1 MTHRIFTLIYCVEGL
16 MSLKECVRARTRAS
30 KLGAASDTKCF
41 VPYRRN
47 KLTLL
52 MKDVFDI
59 GCRRLCSTVVIATV
73 SALALDIPHTANTL
87 SYAAPL
93 RVAVLESEVSSIL
106 YYKNEPTVFY
116 TIPPGMSVCVRER
129 ERMGGEA
136 MVLAT
141 PSSLSR
147 CDSCSTVSIYAD
159 VQARIHLMV
168 SCIVLYIEGCRHVG
182 GGRA

>member
-106 YYKNEPTVFY
+106 YLRRYYKNDQQFST
-116 TIPPGMSVCVRER
+116 PPPLECQYVCARER
-129 ERMGGEA
+129 EW
-136 MVLAT
+136 
-141 PSSLSR
+141 
-147 CDSCSTVSIYAD
+147 
-159 VQARIHLMV
+159 
-168 SCIVLYIEGCRHVG
+168 
-182 GGRA
+182 GGRQWCWRLHRLFRVAIAALPSQFMLTCRLEFT

>member
-52 MKDVFDI
+52 MKDIFDI

-93 RVAVLESEVSSIL
+93 RVAVLESEVSCIL
-106 YYKNEPTVFY
+106 YYKNDQQF
-116 TIPPGMSVCVRER
+116 S
-129 ERMGGEA
+129 
-136 MVLAT
+136 T
-141 PSSLSR
+141 PSPLE
-147 CDSCSTVSIYAD
+147 CQY
-159 VQARIHLMV
+159 
-168 SCIVLYIEGCRHVG
+168 VL
-182 GGRA
+182 